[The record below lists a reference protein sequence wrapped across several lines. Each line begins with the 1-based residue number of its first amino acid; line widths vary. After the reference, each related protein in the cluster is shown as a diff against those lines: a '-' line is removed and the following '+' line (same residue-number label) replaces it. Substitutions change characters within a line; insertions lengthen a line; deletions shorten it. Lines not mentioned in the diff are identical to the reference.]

1 MTMQVNIDGL
11 FTCPLATNKFE
22 DINNE
27 RIYEYCMYMYNNNP
41 SNQRSNRN
49 GWQSHHLQPHQSL
62 DELVGKV
69 KQVGE
74 TLFKFMKGKDEWKI
88 ELDNIWINVNTPGSY
103 NTSHIHPRSFL
114 SGVYYVKVPENSGK
128 IHFDHPCQSFTYDWD
143 GLYFNELIYKF
154 IPKNE
159 PLPLLF
165 KLYKNQL
172 IFMTNSDNYNL
183 HMHLLRFEYLFLK
196 EIGYEINLAYHNNYA
211 IDDKVNYYYRFDTSI
226 AEIAK

>member
-41 SNQRSNRN
+41 SNSRSNRN

-62 DELVGKV
+62 DELIGKV
-69 KQVGE
+69 KSVGE
-74 TLFKFMKGKDEWKI
+74 TVFRFMKGKDEWKV

-143 GLYFNELIYKF
+143 GSYFNELNNMNSAGMYYPSEEKR
-154 IPKNE
+154 NY
-159 PLPLLF
+159 LF
-165 KLYKNQL
+165 PSWLAHSVESN
-172 IFMTNSDNYNL
+172 NSKENRISISYNL
-183 HMHLLRFEYLFLK
+183 KLVR
-196 EIGYEINLAYHNNYA
+196 
-211 IDDKVNYYYRFDTSI
+211 
-226 AEIAK
+226 